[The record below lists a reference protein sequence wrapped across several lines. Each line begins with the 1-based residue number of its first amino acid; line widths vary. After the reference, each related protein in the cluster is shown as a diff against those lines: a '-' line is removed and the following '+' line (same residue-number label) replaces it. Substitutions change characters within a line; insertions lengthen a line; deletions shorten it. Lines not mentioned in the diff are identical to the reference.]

1 MTDTP
6 VESAD
11 SGGEPVLA
19 GSPVA
24 GSPVAGSS
32 VDGSTEHSRADSARV
47 AVTPVPSLVPSLLIA
62 AILLAA
68 DQITK
73 IWAVGRLSRGRTI
86 DLVGSLRFNLVFNE
100 GMAFSRFRGIG
111 QYIGVLAM
119 MVVIFLAVSL
129 RRADSKLGAMATGM
143 IIGGAIGNIVD
154 RLFRGDGWLK
164 GGVVDFIDL
173 QWWPIF
179 NVADIGVT
187 VGGVLLVLSS
197 LLRSRV
203 STPTSVVAQ

>member
-6 VESAD
+6 VDSADAAD
-11 SGGEPVLA
+11 SGDDPVDLA
-19 GSPVA
+19 ST
-24 GSPVAGSS
+24 
-32 VDGSTEHSRADSARV
+32 VDVSRASEPIDQSPEHPAGGH
-47 AVTPVPSLVPSLLIA
+47 ASPSLGPSLLIA
-62 AILLAA
+62 AIVIAA
-68 DQITK
+68 DQATK

-119 MVVIFLAVSL
+119 EVVVFLAVSL
-129 RRADSKLGAMATGM
+129 RRSDSKLSAMATGM
-143 IIGGAIGNIVD
+143 IIGGAIGNIID
-154 RLFRGDGWLK
+154 RLFRGTGWLK

-187 VGGVLLVLSS
+187 VGGLLLVLSS
-197 LLRSRV
+197 LLRSRAH
-203 STPTSVVAQ
+203 SPTSVVAQ